1 MMFEHV
7 SKKKKIMTH
16 QKKKKKKM
24 MFEHKHSAF
33 GNFGVGETVLEA

>member
-7 SKKKKIMTH
+7 SKKKNNDSS
-16 QKKKKKKM
+16 KKKKKKM

>member
-1 MMFEHV
+1 
-7 SKKKKIMTH
+7 MTH
-16 QKKKKKKM
+16 QKKKKM

>member
-1 MMFEHV
+1 MMFDHV
-7 SKKKKIMTH
+7 SKKIIMTH
-16 QKKKKKKM
+16 QKKKKM

>member
-1 MMFEHV
+1 
-7 SKKKKIMTH
+7 MTH